1 MITHFRRIS
10 AAAIL
15 AASLGAGGIGL
26 ASPAHADGEGEF
38 LQMLNDTT
46 PGTAIFGGA
55 SARYLASG
63 YRACDALRSGASKED
78 AIAAAT
84 VFPGIQA
91 RWEVAAIVDIAP
103 KTLCTD
109 VKH

>member
-1 MITHFRRIS
+1 MITHFRRLS
-10 AAAIL
+10 AAGFL
-15 AASLGAGGIGL
+15 AASVVMGIGL
-26 ASPAHADGEGEF
+26 AAPAHADGEAEF

-63 YRACDALRSGASKED
+63 YRACDALRSGASKGD

-91 RWEVAAIVDIAP
+91 RWEVASIVDIAP
-103 KTLCTD
+103 KTLCPD

>member
-1 MITHFRRIS
+1 MVTNFRRFS
-10 AAAIL
+10 AAGIL
-15 AASLGAGGIGL
+15 AASVAGAVSL
-26 ASPAHADGEGEF
+26 AGPAHADGEGEF

-63 YRACDALRSGASKED
+63 YRACDALRAGSSRED

-84 VFPGIQA
+84 VFPGLQA
-91 RWEVAAIVDIAP
+91 RWEVSSIVDIAP
-103 KTLCTD
+103 KTLCPD

>member
-1 MITHFRRIS
+1 MITNFRRFS
-10 AAAIL
+10 AAGIL
-15 AASLGAGGIGL
+15 AASAVAL
-26 ASPAHADGEGEF
+26 AAPAHADGEVEF

-46 PGTAIFGGA
+46 PGIAIIAIFGGA

-63 YRACDALRSGASKED
+63 YRACDALRSGASKDD

-84 VFPGIQA
+84 VFPGIQP
-91 RWEVAAIVDIAP
+91 RWEVSSIVDIAP

>member
-1 MITHFRRIS
+1 MITNFRRSS
-10 AAAIL
+10 AAGL
-15 AASLGAGGIGL
+15 LTASFVVSIGL
-26 ASPAHADGEGEF
+26 AVPAHADGEGEF

-63 YRACDALRSGASKED
+63 YRACDALRAGASKDD

-84 VFPGIQA
+84 VFPGIQP
-91 RWEVAAIVDIAP
+91 RWEVSSIVDIAP
-103 KTLCTD
+103 KTLCPD

>member
-1 MITHFRRIS
+1 MITNFRRFW
-10 AAAIL
+10 AAGIL
-15 AASLGAGGIGL
+15 AASFVGAVGF
-26 ASPAHADGEGEF
+26 AAPARADGEVEF

-63 YRACDALRSGASKED
+63 YRACDALRAGSSKED

-84 VFPGIQA
+84 VFPGIQP
-91 RWEVAAIVDIAP
+91 RWEVASIVDIAP
-103 KTLCTD
+103 KTLCPD

>member
-1 MITHFRRIS
+1 MITNFRRLS
-10 AAAIL
+10 AAGL
-15 AASLGAGGIGL
+15 LVASLGVVGVGL
-26 ASPAHADGEGEF
+26 AMPAEADGEVEF
-38 LQMLNDTT
+38 AQMLNDTT

-55 SARYLASG
+55 FTQ
-63 YRACDALRSGASKED
+63 D

-91 RWEVAAIVDIAP
+91 RWEVASIVDIASKARCP
-103 KTLCTD
+103 D

>member
-1 MITHFRRIS
+1 MTTHFRRLS
-10 AAAIL
+10 AAGFL
-15 AASLGAGGIGL
+15 PASVVVGIGL
-26 ASPAHADGEGEF
+26 AAPAHADGEVEF

-63 YRACDALRSGASKED
+63 YRACDALRSGASKDD

-91 RWEVAAIVDIAP
+91 RWEVASIVDIAP
-103 KTLCTD
+103 KTLCPD

>member
-1 MITHFRRIS
+1 MITNFCRFS
-10 AAAIL
+10 AAGIL
-15 AASLGAGGIGL
+15 AASVAGAVSL
-26 ASPAHADGEGEF
+26 AGPAHADGEGEF

-63 YRACDALRSGASKED
+63 YRACDALRAGSSRED

-84 VFPGIQA
+84 VFPGLQA
-91 RWEVAAIVDIAP
+91 RWEVSSIVDIAP
-103 KTLCTD
+103 KTLCPD